1 MLIEAV
7 TEGAIVTTAV
17 DLESGG
23 ITIPKGIQGTVVH
36 IYPGSQAFE
45 VEFLLDINT
54 EDTYTLVVT
63 VMFNQLE
70 LV

>member
-1 MLIEAV
+1 MRIEDV
-7 TEGAIVTTAV
+7 TEGAIVTTTV

-23 ITIPKGIQGTVVH
+23 VRLPKGIQGTVVH

-45 VEFLLDINT
+45 VEFQLDINL

-63 VMFNQLE
+63 AMFNQLE